1 MSVLVPSG
9 LCKFSEPLQVL
20 DLAEAVPE
28 VATTMTAGG
37 QINIYGLLMFDAWTA
52 RCSVTRTGA

>member
-1 MSVLVPSG
+1 VSVLVPSG

-28 VATTMTAGG
+28 VTTTMSTGG
-37 QINIYGLLMFDAWTA
+37 QIDIDGL
-52 RCSVTRTGA
+52 